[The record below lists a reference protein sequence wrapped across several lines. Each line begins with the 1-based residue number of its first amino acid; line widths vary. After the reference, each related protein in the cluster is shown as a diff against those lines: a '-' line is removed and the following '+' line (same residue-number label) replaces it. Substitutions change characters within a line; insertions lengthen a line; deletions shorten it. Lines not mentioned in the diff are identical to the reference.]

1 MQEYLRKIQE
11 TQDLSFDKIRD
22 YAWESISHLPKKERD
37 KNWSKLD
44 RGVALLDTHEL
55 MCQYL
60 WSFGKMHKAKLY
72 DIFSKLPQEIF
83 KYGYEI
89 VDWGCGQA
97 MGTINL
103 FDYLKENKIPNQVK
117 RVLLIEPAEKTL
129 ERGKFHTTSYLGNE
143 EIVYTNK
150 KYFEKITSEEIESNS
165 GLPVLHIFSNI
176 LDVAQI
182 DLKHLAKLLDS
193 NVQSENYIICVGPLN
208 PNNQRIDAFYNYF
221 NSPLLYQ
228 YEDANFKGNWTYKCK
243 LYKLEPGSGGNLIP
257 IEFYPTVQFHA
268 AYELDAYRDVRRKA
282 AEPIRDFIN
291 NLSQFVIS
299 APFDIGASV
308 YDDVHPI
315 LAVLNN
321 IIVRGLPTR
330 SSVFLEEQFSK
341 FFKTGEK
348 NIELGE
354 ISFPRPQKLELDK
367 LVAEIQKIISSG
379 IFTPG
384 SYSTLLQELLT
395 PIAIARFQKL
405 IIEAIITK
413 HLNLQK
419 KEWNILVEEKDV
431 PFAALAVEDFKQ
443 LFHNL
448 VNLVTGFEDLNLP
461 DIHLDIIS
469 NESFFDS
476 PLHLEKNVWK
486 QPDKIHHTQVYDFV
500 LDMAMLEENTIDK
513 KAFSRFKSLNHCYFK
528 VRSVFQLQENKRN
541 VYTSNLVKYRNLV
554 SKTPQGE
561 YVEEEEVRDYLQY
574 FLTLLFRK
582 QEFRP
587 GQLPILDRALTNQPV
602 IGLLPTGG
610 GKSLTYQIAA
620 ILQPGI
626 TMIVDPLTSLMKDQY
641 DGLINNGIDFCTFIN
656 STIPSSE
663 KRFREKKM
671 AASQLLLVFLSPERL
686 SILNFRERL
695 RRMHDYNVYF
705 SYGVI
710 DEVHCVSEWGH
721 DFRFSY
727 LHLGRNLYNY
737 VKAKEGVISLFGL
750 TATASFDV
758 LADVERELSG
768 NGAFE
773 LDTDTI
779 VRYENSNRLELQ
791 YKIEKVKVDFAS
803 DNFYDRNGV
812 LDRSLPKAVNVG
824 DSRPVFSSKGNI
836 ISSYVEKIPAY
847 ISELQKPENLMA
859 IKTRFRE
866 RQNNED
872 NLNNDLSVSMPSN
885 IFEAR
890 DEYKEAGIVFCPHRK
905 STGISVQSNT
915 EKLQARF
922 GKVGSFYGGD
932 DTGVSMQNLE
942 NFRDNKLPV
951 MVATKAFGMGID
963 KPNVRYTINMNYSS
977 SLESFVQEAGRAGR
991 DRRMA
996 LSVILLAD
1004 YNLKKIKTTYGD
1016 TTFPLSIIK
1025 NKWFKDNDLDKVLN
1039 YYNLKVPDEYIE
1051 TANPTNDV
1059 VKLHCSTDNRM
1070 FGFNE
1075 CNTSC
1080 SSFNRCQLKKVK
1092 REDKGWHS
1100 ENELSVRLKEQGIS
1114 LNKSN
1119 FQYLSADYATVMYF
1133 FNESFKGDVI
1143 EKTFMHQLLS
1153 TNEVEIEKKTGT
1165 SETNLVTTREK
1176 FEGFLNTLLDAK
1188 DMEEIIV
1195 YVPYNDTNS
1204 IDISKAIYRMC
1215 CIGLIEDFTQD
1226 YRNKEYRIV
1235 ARKRKKNGYF
1245 KRLENFLQRYYTAER
1260 AKLELKKAK
1269 NYEVKDSGNTI
1280 TDEIRRCLAYLT
1292 EFVYDKI
1299 SEKRKRAIDDMRQ
1312 FCIEGTDESTSW
1324 TYRNEE
1330 LKDFIYY
1337 YFNSK
1342 YAKTDYVTESGEPF
1356 SLTEDTEGGKR
1367 SEPQI
1372 LLKYLRVADDDI
1384 VGVGTPIDNIKHLQ
1398 GAVRLIKRS
1407 LTDSNPALIL
1417 LNSYTLFYLGTEKS
1431 EKLEQEAKQNY
1442 FEGMF
1447 EMGERM
1453 DFSSKFWK
1461 VFEAYNTRLKPLMEF
1476 SYYENL
1482 LNEFQIIIHGN
1493 KLKQITEQYLKV

>member
-1 MQEYLRKIQE
+1 VQEYFRKIQQ

-22 YAWESISHLPKKERD
+22 YAWESIAHLPKEQRD
-37 KNWSKLD
+37 ANWNRLG

-60 WSFGKMHKAKLY
+60 HSFGKMHKAKLY
-72 DIFSKLPQEIF
+72 DVFSKLPTEIF
-83 KYGYEI
+83 RNGYELI
-89 VDWGCGQA
+89 DWGCGQA
-97 MGTINL
+97 LGTINL
-103 FDYLKENKIPNQVK
+103 FDYLKENKLPNNVK
-117 RVLLIEPAEKTL
+117 KVLLIEPAEKTL
-129 ERGKFHTTSYLGNE
+129 ERGKFHTTSYLKNE
-143 EIVYTNK
+143 EIVFSNK
-150 KYFEKITSEEIESNS
+150 SFFEKITPEQIKSDS
-165 GLPVLHIFSNI
+165 GLPVIHIFSNI

-182 DLKHLAKLLDS
+182 DLKHLAHLLDS
-193 NVQSENYIICVGPLN
+193 NVLSDNYVLCVGPLN

-221 NSPLLYQ
+221 NSPLLYE

-243 LYKLEPGSGGNLIP
+243 LYKLEPGSDGNLIP

-268 AYELDAYRDVRRKA
+268 AYELDAYRNARKRSE
-282 AEPIRDFIN
+282 EPVKNFIRS
-291 NLSQFVIS
+291 LSQFVVS

-308 YDDVHPI
+308 YDDVHPV

-330 SSVFLEEQFSK
+330 SSVFLEERFSK
-341 FFKTGEK
+341 FFKTGERS
-348 NIELGE
+348 IELGE
-354 ISFPRPQKLELDK
+354 ISFPGQQKLDLHN
-367 LVAEIQKIISSG
+367 LVAKIQLIISSG
-379 IFTPG
+379 TITPG
-384 SYSTLLQELLT
+384 SHSTFLQEILS

-405 IIEAIITK
+405 LIEALITG
-413 HLNLQK
+413 HLDLQK

-431 PFAALAVEDFKQ
+431 PFAALAVEDFKL
-443 LFHNL
+443 LFTNL
-448 VNLVTGFEDLNLP
+448 IKLATEYEDLDLP
-461 DIHLDIIS
+461 EINLDIIS
-469 NESFFDS
+469 NNSFYDS
-476 PLHLEKNVWK
+476 PLHLEANVWK
-486 QPDKIHHTQVYDFV
+486 QADKTHHTKMYDFV
-500 LDMAMLEENTIDK
+500 LDMAVLEENTIDE
-513 KAFSRFKSLNHCYFK
+513 KAFSKFKSLNNCYFK
-528 VRSVFQLQENKRN
+528 VRSVLQLQENKRI
-541 VYTSNLVKYRNLV
+541 VYTSNLIKYRNLV
-554 SKTPQGE
+554 SKTSQGE
-561 YVEEEEVRDYLQY
+561 YIEDEEARVHLQY

-582 QEFRP
+582 QGFRP
-587 GQLPILDRALTNQPV
+587 GQLPILDRALINQPV

-641 DGLINNGIDFCTFIN
+641 DGLISNGIDFCTFIN
-656 STIPSSE
+656 STVSSSE
-663 KRFREKKM
+663 KRLRERKM
-671 AASQLLLVFLSPERL
+671 EASQMLFVFLSPERL

-791 YKIEKVKVDFAS
+791 YKIEKVKVEFVV
-803 DNFYDRNGV
+803 DNFYDQQGHI
-812 LDRSLPKAVNVG
+812 DRSLPRAVNVG
-824 DSRPVFSSKGNI
+824 DSRPVFSSKGKFL
-836 ISSYVEKIPAY
+836 SSFVEKIPAY
-847 ISELQKPENLMA
+847 ISELQQPENLMA

-872 NLNNDLSVSMPSN
+872 NLNNDLSVVMPPN

-890 DEYKEAGIVFCPHRK
+890 DDYREAGIVFCPHRK
-905 STGISVQSNT
+905 NTGISVHSNS
-915 EKLQARF
+915 EVLGKKF
-922 GKVGSFYGGD
+922 NKVGSFYGGD
-932 DTGVSMQNLE
+932 DSGKSMENLE
-942 NFRDNKLPV
+942 NFRDNKLPI

-991 DRRMA
+991 DRKMA

-1016 TTFPLSIIK
+1016 ASFPISIIK
-1025 NKWFKDNDLDKVLN
+1025 NKWFKDNDLDKVLTH
-1039 YYNLKVPDEYIE
+1039 YDKIIPEEFIE
-1051 TANPTNDV
+1051 TANPTKDV
-1059 VKLHCSTDNRM
+1059 VKLHCATDNRM

-1075 CNTSC
+1075 CNATC
-1080 SSFNRCQLKKVK
+1080 SSFTRCQLKKVK

-1100 ENELSVRLKEQGIS
+1100 ENELSGKLKEQGIT

-1119 FQYLSADYATVMYF
+1119 FQYLSADYSTVMYF

-1143 EKTFMHQLLS
+1143 EKTFMHHLLS
-1153 TNEVEIEKKTGT
+1153 TDEVEIEKKIHS
-1165 SETNLVTTREK
+1165 SETEFTTTREK
-1176 FEGFLNTLLDAK
+1176 FDGFLSSLIEAK
-1188 DMEEIIV
+1188 DLEEVIV
-1195 YVPYNDTNS
+1195 YVPYNDKNS

-1226 YRNKEYRIV
+1226 YRNNEYRIV

-1245 KRLENFLQRYYTAER
+1245 QRLENFLQRYYTAER

-1269 NYEVKDSGNTI
+1269 KYEVKGSGNAI

-1324 TYRNEE
+1324 THRNEE

-1342 YAKTDYVTESGEPF
+1342 YAKTDYITESGEPF
-1356 SLTEDTEGGKR
+1356 SLTEDTEGGKK
-1367 SEPQI
+1367 SDPQI

-1407 LTDSNPALIL
+1407 LTDSNPALVL
-1417 LNSYTLFYLGTEKS
+1417 LNSYTLFYLGVERS
-1431 EKLEQEAKQNY
+1431 EKLEQEARENY
-1442 FEGMF
+1442 FEGML

-1453 DFSSKFWK
+1453 NFSLKFWK
-1461 VFEAYNTRLKPLMEF
+1461 VFDEYNKRLLPLMDF

-1482 LNEFQIIIHGN
+1482 INEFQLIIHGN

>member
-1 MQEYLRKIQE
+1 VQEYLRKIQE
-11 TQDLSFDKIRD
+11 TKDLSFDKIRD
-22 YAWESISHLPKKERD
+22 YAWESISHLPKKQRD

-60 WSFGKMHKAKLY
+60 YSFGKMHKAKLFDAY
-72 DIFSKLPQEIF
+72 NQLPQEIF
-83 KYGYEI
+83 TNGYEI
-89 VDWGCGQA
+89 IDWGCGQA
-97 MGTINL
+97 LGTINL
-103 FDYLKENKIPNQVK
+103 FDFLKDKQISN
-117 RVLLIEPAEKTL
+117 RVQKVSLIEPSEKAL
-129 ERGKFHTTSYLGNE
+129 ERATFHTRFYLKNE
-143 EIVYTNK
+143 DSLKIYN
-150 KYFEKITSEEIESNS
+150 KYFEDIKPEEIRSDS
-165 GLPVLHIFSNI
+165 GLPVIHIFSNI

-182 DLKHLAKLLDS
+182 DLKHLAHLLDS
-193 NVQSENYIICVGPLN
+193 NVQSDNFIVCVGPLN

-221 NSPLLYQ
+221 NSPLLY
-228 YEDANFKGNWTYKCK
+228 EFEAANFKGNWTYKCK
-243 LYKLEPGSGGNLIP
+243 LYKLEPGREGNLIP
-257 IEFYPTVQFHA
+257 IEFFPTVQFHA
-268 AYELDAYRDVRRKA
+268 AYELDAYRNARRKSK
-282 AEPIRDFIN
+282 EPVRNFIK
-291 NLSQFVIS
+291 NLSQFVVS

-308 YDDVHPI
+308 YDDVDPI

-330 SSVFLEEQFSK
+330 SSIYLEEIFSNY
-341 FFKTGEK
+341 FQTGHR

-354 ISFPRPQKLELDK
+354 IIFSGKEDLALENLVDK
-367 LVAEIQKIISSG
+367 TRQIISSG
-379 IFTPG
+379 IFTSG
-384 SYSTLLQELLT
+384 SHSKELQELLT
-395 PIAIARFQKL
+395 PIAVARFQKL
-405 IIEAIITK
+405 FVEAIITG
-413 HLNLQK
+413 HLELSK
-419 KEWNILVEEKDV
+419 KEWNLLIEEKDV
-431 PFAALAVEDFKQ
+431 PFAAIAIADFQQ
-443 LFHNL
+443 LFENL
-448 VNLVTGFEDLNLP
+448 TKLSAEFNDIILP
-461 DIHLDIIS
+461 EINIDIIS

-476 PLHLEKNVWK
+476 PLHLEKSVWK
-486 QPDKIHHTQVYDFV
+486 QATPIHHTKVYDFV
-500 LDMAMLEENTIDK
+500 MDLAMLEENSIDK
-513 KAFSRFKSLNHCYFK
+513 MVFSKYQYLNNCYFK
-528 VRSVFQLQENKRN
+528 VRSVLKPQLDKRTI
-541 VYTSNLVKYRNLV
+541 YTSSLIKYKNLV
-554 SKTPQGE
+554 SKTEQGE
-561 YVEEEEVRDYLQY
+561 YKEILESKNHLQY

-587 GQLPILDRALTNQPV
+587 GQLPILDRALTNKPV

-641 DGLINNGIDFCTFIN
+641 DGLLSNGIDFCTYIN
-656 STIPSSE
+656 STVSSAE
-663 KRFREKKM
+663 KRLREKKM
-671 AASQLLLVFLSPERL
+671 EASQMLFVFLSPERL

-695 RRMHDYNVYF
+695 RRMQDYNVYF

-737 VKAKEGVISLFGL
+737 VKAKEGAISLFGL

-773 LDTDTI
+773 LDSDTT

-791 YKIEKVKVDFAS
+791 YKIEKVKVDFAQ
-803 DNFYDRNGV
+803 DNFYDQNGII
-812 LDRSLPKAVNVG
+812 DRSLPKAVNVG
-824 DSRPVFSSKGNI
+824 DSRPVFSSKGKF
-836 ISSYVEKIPAY
+836 ISSFVEKIPAY

-872 NLNNDLSVSMPSN
+872 NLNNDLSVSMPLN
-885 IFEAR
+885 IFETR
-890 DEYKEAGIVFCPHRK
+890 DEYKEAGIVFCPHRRN
-905 STGISVQSNT
+905 TGISVQSNT
-915 EKLQARF
+915 EKLKARF
-922 GKVGSFYGGD
+922 AKVGSFYGGD
-932 DTGVSMQNLE
+932 DTGESMQNLE

-963 KPNVRYTINMNYSS
+963 KPNVRYTVNMNYSS

-991 DRRMA
+991 DRKMA

-1004 YNLKKIKTTYGD
+1004 YNLKKISRTYGD
-1016 TTFPLSIIK
+1016 ATFPISIIK
-1025 NKWFKDNDLDKVLN
+1025 NRWFKDNDLDKVLTH
-1039 YYNLKVPDEYIE
+1039 YNLKVPDEFIE
-1051 TANPTNDV
+1051 IANPTKDV
-1059 VKLHCSTDNRM
+1059 VKLHCATDNRM
-1070 FGFNE
+1070 FGFNN
-1075 CNTSC
+1075 CSATCTS
-1080 SSFNRCQLKKVK
+1080 FARCQLKKVK

-1100 ENELSVRLKEQGIS
+1100 ENELSVKLKEQGIT

-1153 TNEVEIEKKTGT
+1153 TDEVEIEKKVHT
-1165 SETNLVTTREK
+1165 SETDSITSREK
-1176 FEGFLNTLLDAK
+1176 FEGFLNTLLEAK
-1188 DMEEIIV
+1188 DLEDVIV
-1195 YVPYNDTNS
+1195 YVPYVDANS

-1235 ARKRKKNGYF
+1235 ARRRKKNGYF
-1245 KRLENFLQRYYTAER
+1245 QRLENFLQRYYTTER

-1269 NYEVKDSGNTI
+1269 NYEVKDSGNAI

-1292 EFVYDKI
+1292 EFVYEKI

-1312 FCIEGTDESTSW
+1312 FCIEGTDESTTW
-1324 TYRNEE
+1324 THRNEE

-1367 SEPQI
+1367 SDPQI
-1372 LLKYLRVADDDI
+1372 LLKYLRVGDDDI

-1417 LNSYTLFYLGTEKS
+1417 LNAYTLFYLGIEKN

-1447 EMGERM
+1447 EMAERM
-1453 DFSSKFWK
+1453 DFSSKFWR
-1461 VFEAYNTRLKPLMEF
+1461 VFKEYNERLLPLMDF

-1482 LNEFQIIIHGN
+1482 INEFQLNIHGN
-1493 KLKQITEQYLKV
+1493 KLKHITEQYLKV